1 MPFRRAAVRPVPRR
15 HWLNLRC
22 RCPEGAWRFRSPADL
37 AFSLLSCP
45 HPPDPLPL
53 RGRGGLRVILCKGQS
68 PAPHNAI
75 VENTPGFPHRVE
87 KTVDFSPPFS
97 QPVENYVEKHGM
109 HSRMQPPQTA
119 NPGIAAEKHA
129 PAVLWICIKTRTDKF
144 RKSTE
149 SPTGCPQM
157 PVDRNPGFPTENRKN
172 PSTTTGLS
180 RSERRRTPK
189 NPPKPPPDADFH
201 NPSRQNPDI
210 PHRTAPAKTPKSSC
224 RGWIFRFSTVPR
236 PLLLL
241 LLDGRIEGWT
251 DRARARG
258 RRKAGRR

>member
-1 MPFRRAAVRPVPRR
+1 MQ
-15 HWLNLRC
+15 
-22 RCPEGAWRFRSPADL
+22 GAKPRSPQRHCRKHPR
-37 AFSLLSCP
+37 FSTP
-45 HPPDPLPL
+45 
-53 RGRGGLRVILCKGQS
+53 RGKDCGLF
-68 PAPHNAI
+68 PA
-75 VENTPGFPHRVE
+75 
-87 KTVDFSPPFS
+87 FS

-129 PAVLWICIKTRTDKF
+129 PR
-144 RKSTE
+144 S
-149 SPTGCPQM
+149 
-157 PVDRNPGFPTENRKN
+157 PVDMHKN
-172 PSTTTGLS
+172 TDGQIPQAN
-180 RSERRRTPK
+180 RTPHRMSTNAGGQ
-189 NPPKPPPDADFH
+189 NPRLSHRKQKKIRPQRPVCRGRNAAGHQKIPRKPPPDADFH

>member
-1 MPFRRAAVRPVPRR
+1 M
-15 HWLNLRC
+15 
-22 RCPEGAWRFRSPADL
+22 
-37 AFSLLSCP
+37 
-45 HPPDPLPL
+45 PL
-53 RGRGGLRVILCKGQS
+53 RFSRGGCKGQN

-109 HSRMQPPQTA
+109 QSRMQPPQTA

-129 PAVLWICIKTRTDKF
+129 PR
-144 RKSTE
+144 S
-149 SPTGCPQM
+149 
-157 PVDRNPGFPTENRKN
+157 PVDMHKNPDGQIPQANRK
-172 PSTTTGLS
+172 PPPDVHKCRWT
-180 RSERRRTPK
+180 ETPAFPQK
-189 NPPKPPPDADFH
+189 TEKIRPQRPVCRGRNAAGHPKIPPKPPPDADFH

>member
-1 MPFRRAAVRPVPRR
+1 M
-15 HWLNLRC
+15 
-22 RCPEGAWRFRSPADL
+22 
-37 AFSLLSCP
+37 
-45 HPPDPLPL
+45 PL
-53 RGRGGLRVILCKGQS
+53 RFSRGGCKGQN

-129 PAVLWICIKTRTDKF
+129 PRC
-144 RKSTE
+144 
-149 SPTGCPQM
+149 
-157 PVDRNPGFPTENRKN
+157 PVDMHKKPDGQIPQANRKPHRMSTKAGGQN
-172 PSTTTGLS
+172 PRLS
-180 RSERRRTPK
+180 HRKQKKSVHNDRFVAVGTQPDTQK
-189 NPPKPPPDADFH
+189 SPQKPPPDADFH

>member
-1 MPFRRAAVRPVPRR
+1 MQ
-15 HWLNLRC
+15 
-22 RCPEGAWRFRSPADL
+22 GAKPRSPQRHCRKHPR
-37 AFSLLSCP
+37 FSTPCGK
-45 HPPDPLPL
+45 DC
-53 RGRGGLRVILCKGQS
+53 GLF
-68 PAPHNAI
+68 PA
-75 VENTPGFPHRVE
+75 
-87 KTVDFSPPFS
+87 FS

-109 HSRMQPPQTA
+109 HSRMQTPQTA

-129 PAVLWICIKTRTDKF
+129 PRSPVDMHKNTD
-144 RKSTE
+144 
-149 SPTGCPQM
+149 GQM
-157 PVDRNPGFPTENRKN
+157 PQANRKPPPDVHKYRWTEPPAFPQKTEKIRPQRPVCRGRN
-172 PSTTTGLS
+172 AAGH
-180 RSERRRTPK
+180 PK
-189 NPPKPPPDADFH
+189 IPPKPPPDADFH

>member
-1 MPFRRAAVRPVPRR
+1 M
-15 HWLNLRC
+15 
-22 RCPEGAWRFRSPADL
+22 
-37 AFSLLSCP
+37 
-45 HPPDPLPL
+45 PL
-53 RGRGGLRVILCKGQS
+53 RFSPGGCKGQN

-129 PAVLWICIKTRTDKF
+129 PRC
-144 RKSTE
+144 
-149 SPTGCPQM
+149 
-157 PVDRNPGFPTENRKN
+157 PVDMHKKPDGQIPEVNRKLHRMSTNAGGQN
-172 PSTTTGLS
+172 PRLS
-180 RSERRRTPK
+180 HIKQKKSVHNDRFVAVGTPPDTK
-189 NPPKPPPDADFH
+189 KSPQNPPPDADFH

-210 PHRTAPAKTPKSSC
+210 PHRTAPEKTPKSSC

>member
-1 MPFRRAAVRPVPRR
+1 MPQGGTPPRG
-15 HWLNLRC
+15 HQI
-22 RCPEGAWRFRSPADL
+22 S
-37 AFSLLSCP
+37 
-45 HPPDPLPL
+45 
-53 RGRGGLRVILCKGQS
+53 
-68 PAPHNAI
+68 APHNAI

-129 PAVLWICIKTRTDKF
+129 PR
-144 RKSTE
+144 S
-149 SPTGCPQM
+149 
-157 PVDRNPGFPTENRKN
+157 PVDMHKKPDGQIPQAN
-172 PSTTTGLS
+172 
-180 RSERRRTPK
+180 RTPHRMSTNAGGQK
-189 NPPKPPPDADFH
+189 PRLSHRKQKKSVHNDRFVAVGTPPDTKKSPQNPPPDADFH

-210 PHRTAPAKTPKSSC
+210 PHRTAPAKTPKRSC

>member
-1 MPFRRAAVRPVPRR
+1 M
-15 HWLNLRC
+15 
-22 RCPEGAWRFRSPADL
+22 
-37 AFSLLSCP
+37 
-45 HPPDPLPL
+45 PL
-53 RGRGGLRVILCKGQS
+53 RFSPGGCKGQN

-129 PAVLWICIKTRTDKF
+129 PRC
-144 RKSTE
+144 
-149 SPTGCPQM
+149 
-157 PVDRNPGFPTENRKN
+157 PVDMHKKPDGQIPQANRKPHRMSTNAGGQN
-172 PSTTTGLS
+172 PRLS
-180 RSERRRTPK
+180 HRKQKKIRPQRPVCRGRNAAGHQKIPK
-189 NPPKPPPDADFH
+189 KPPPDTDFH

>member
-1 MPFRRAAVRPVPRR
+1 M
-15 HWLNLRC
+15 
-22 RCPEGAWRFRSPADL
+22 
-37 AFSLLSCP
+37 
-45 HPPDPLPL
+45 PL
-53 RGRGGLRVILCKGQS
+53 RFSRGGCKGRN

-87 KTVDFSPPFS
+87 KTVDFSPLF
-97 QPVENYVEKHGM
+97 
-109 HSRMQPPQTA
+109 HS
-119 NPGIAAEKHA
+119 
-129 PAVLWICIKTRTDKF
+129 LWKTML
-144 RKSTE
+144 KSTVCKAVCNPRRPRIRALQQKNTPPR
-149 SPTGCPQM
+149 S
-157 PVDRNPGFPTENRKN
+157 PVDMHKNPDGQIPQANRKPPPDVHKCRWTEPPAFPQKTEKIRPQRPVCRGRN
-172 PSTTTGLS
+172 AAGH
-180 RSERRRTPK
+180 PK
-189 NPPKPPPDADFH
+189 IPPKPPPDADFH

-241 LLDGRIEGWT
+241 LLDGKIEGWT

>member
-1 MPFRRAAVRPVPRR
+1 M
-15 HWLNLRC
+15 
-22 RCPEGAWRFRSPADL
+22 
-37 AFSLLSCP
+37 
-45 HPPDPLPL
+45 PL
-53 RGRGGLRVILCKGQS
+53 RFSPGGRKGQN

-97 QPVENYVEKHGM
+97 QPMENYVEKHGM

-129 PAVLWICIKTRTDKF
+129 PPAVLWICIKNRTDKF
-144 RKSTE
+144 PKPTA

-189 NPPKPPPDADFH
+189 NPPKTTPGRGFPQSVKAK
-201 NPSRQNPDI
+201 SGYSAQN
-210 PHRTAPAKTPKSSC
+210 RAGKNAKSSC